1 MVPVHALSALF
12 RGTCKAALTTAG
24 LLAHVPP
31 QVWRKGWMT
40 HCQPAGTGTEVIK
53 YLAPSIRRIAM
64 TNNRIDKLEDG

>member
-1 MVPVHALSALF
+1 
-12 RGTCKAALTTAG
+12 
-24 LLAHVPP
+24 
-31 QVWRKGWMT
+31 MT